1 MKIYLQNQF
10 DRCKISRVITTQFLL
25 LLLGSGL
32 AIAGTRLTNRTI
44 NNPNPVNEASA
55 SRYDRITEVSK
66 TISGI
71 VTDENGKELP
81 GVSILLKGTT
91 IGSQTDSKGRFN
103 LSIPDANVG
112 KATLV
117 FTFIGYVSQ
126 EIPVGARS
134 EFSVQMKPTQSSLNE
149 VVVIGYGQQ
158 RKGDVT
164 SAAATVKAENF
175 VSGPVTD
182 AAALLKGKVAGL
194 SILTPS
200 GDPNAQSQIVLRGTN
215 TINGANTGVLVIVD
229 GVPGDL
235 LTVAPEDIAS
245 ISVLKDGSSAAIYGV
260 RGSNG
265 VIIITTKHAGGN
277 TTNHIDY
284 SGNISTSELTR
295 APKLLTAQDYRDQIK
310 AGTRDASYDLGSSTD
325 WIKAISKKLPVSNV
339 HSLSFNGGN
348 SQTNYLASF
357 NYRMLNGIFQQSNH
371 QQITGRADIN
381 HTMLDGKLKFNL
393 GILQTNF
400 NDIPF
405 NAYDYRQAII
415 MNPTAPVKMPDGSYY
430 QQPTNFQYQNPVSD
444 LYNTDQP
451 QNSFR
456 SKYNATITVLPFDGL
471 RVAATGAYTK
481 SGYQNLYYANNQN
494 ISTLRDNQFGV
505 ANISTGQTIERFLNI
520 SAEYSKSVGDHHFS
534 VLGGY
539 EYQDL
544 NSFGS
549 SISNHNFPTDVFGYN
564 QIQIGAAQKIGQDAI
579 NSGRSQSNLISYFGR
594 GTYNY
599 QDKYLLLASL
609 RIDGASQFYGAKQ
622 PYGRF
627 PSVQVGWRITKESFM
642 KNQHIFDDL
651 KIRAGYGVTGNQPAT
666 GFLAVPLLAYGSYIL
681 YKDQWIQTLAP
692 GQNANPTLRWEEKHE
707 TDIGFDYAMFKGLIS
722 GSFDIYKR
730 RVSGLLYNYN
740 VPSPPNLY
748 PSTMANVGK
757 MDNKGLEA
765 SLSISP
771 IRKGDFKWTTTFSFS
786 TNSNKLVSLS
796 NDLYK
801 VTVPY
806 FNTGNTQDPIQ
817 TFTSIVQVGHNIGDF
832 YGYKVVG
839 VSDDGYWKY
848 QQPDGKVVPYNEFNH
863 SFKDKQV
870 LGNGL
875 PKYYGGW
882 NNNISYKNWD
892 FGVTM
897 RGAFGYQILNFQ
909 RMYYENPGIIN
920 YNRLK
925 TAYNKVFG
933 TAVLNKNVPLEFNS
947 YYVENGDFWKVD
959 NINLGYTF
967 RNLKA
972 KYVRNLHVGLSTLN
986 TFLITGYKGIDP
998 EVDVSGL
1005 APGLDQRD
1013 TYPTQRTFTLN
1024 VSASF

>member
-1 MKIYLQNQF
+1 MKIYLQNHF
-10 DRCKISRVITTQFLL
+10 DWCKILKATLSQILILL
-25 LLLGSGL
+25 FFAGLSQAASSGESNISTNRMLRSGL
-32 AIAGTRLTNRTI
+32 AEKKNAPAAIAK
-44 NNPNPVNEASA
+44 V
-55 SRYDRITEVSK
+55 
-66 TISGI
+66 ISGT
-71 VTDENGKELP
+71 VTDENDKPLP
-81 GVSILLKGTT
+81 GVSVALKGTT
-91 IGSQTDSKGRFN
+91 TGTQTDVHGKYS
-103 LSIPDANVG
+103 LTIPDAAVN
-112 KATLV
+112 KAVLV
-117 FTFIGYVSQ
+117 YSFIGYLTQ
-126 EIPVGARS
+126 EIPAGDRS
-134 EFSVQMKPTQSSLNE
+134 VINILLKLNQSSLNE

-164 SAAATVKAENF
+164 SAAATVKADNF
-175 VSGPVTD
+175 VTGPVTD

-194 SILTPS
+194 SILNPS

-215 TINGANTGVLVIVD
+215 TVNGANTGVLVIID

-265 VIIITTKHAGGN
+265 VIIVTTKHASGN
-277 TTNHIDY
+277 TTNRIEY
-284 SGNISTSELTR
+284 NGNVSVAELTR
-295 APKLLTAQDYRDQIK
+295 VPRLLTAQDYRDQIK
-310 AGTRDASYDLGSSTD
+310 AGTRDASYDLGTSTD
-325 WIKAISKKLPVSNV
+325 WIKAISKNLPVSTIQ
-339 HSLSFNGGN
+339 SLSFNGGS

-357 NYRMLNGIFQQSNH
+357 NYRMLNGVFQQSNH
-371 QQITGRADIN
+371 QQLTGRVDIN

-393 GILQTNF
+393 GLLQTNF

-405 NAYDYRQAII
+405 NAYDYRQALI
-415 MNPTAPVKMPDGSYY
+415 MNPTAPVKNPDGSYY

-456 SKYNATITVLPFDGL
+456 SRYNATITVLPFEGL
-471 RVAATGAYTK
+471 RIAATGAYTK
-481 SGYQNLYYANNQN
+481 SGFQNLYYANNQN
-494 ISTLRDNQFGV
+494 ISTLRDNQNGV
-505 ANISTGQTIERFLNI
+505 ANISTGQTIERFLNL

-534 VLGGY
+534 VIGGY

-544 NSFGS
+544 NSFSS
-549 SISNHNFPTDVFGYN
+549 SIGNHNFPTDVFGYN

-579 NSGRSQSNLISYFGR
+579 NSGRSQTNLISYFGR
-594 GTYNY
+594 ATYNY
-599 QDKYLLLASL
+599 MDKYLLLASL
-609 RIDGASQFYGAKQ
+609 RIDGASQFYGASK

-627 PSVQVGWRITKESFM
+627 PSLQLGWRITKESFM
-642 KNQHIFDDL
+642 RGQYIFDDL
-651 KIRAGYGVTGNQPAT
+651 KLRGGYGVTGNQPAA
-666 GFLAVPLLAYGSYIL
+666 GFLAVPLLAYGSYVL
-681 YKDQWIQTLAP
+681 YNGQWIQTLAP
-692 GQNANPTLRWEEKHE
+692 GQNANPTLKWEEKHE
-707 TDIGFDYAMFKGLIS
+707 TNLGFDYSMFKGLIS
-722 GSFDIYKR
+722 GSFDVYR
-730 RVSGLLYNYN
+730 RQISGLLYSYN
-740 VPSPPNLY
+740 VPSPPNLF
-748 PSTMANVGK
+748 PSTLANVGK
-757 MDNKGLEA
+757 MENKGIEA
-765 SLSISP
+765 LLSISP
-771 IRKGDFKWTTTFSFS
+771 VRKTNFRWTSTFSFS
-786 TNSNKLVSLS
+786 TNSNKLISLS

-801 VTVPY
+801 ITVPY
-806 FNTGNTQDPIQ
+806 FTTGNTQDPIQ
-817 TFTSIVQVGHNIGDF
+817 TSTSIVQVGHNIGDF

-839 VSDDGYWKY
+839 VSADGYWQY
-848 QQPDGKVVPYNEFNH
+848 QEPNGKIVPYNQFNH
-863 SFKDKQV
+863 SFADKQV

-897 RGAFGYQILNFQ
+897 RGAFGYQVLNYQ

-925 TAYNKVFG
+925 TAYDKVFG

-972 KYVRNLHVGLSTLN
+972 RYIHNFHIGVSTLN
-986 TFLITGYKGIDP
+986 TFIVTGYKGIDP
-998 EVDVSGL
+998 EVDASGL
-1005 APGLDQRD
+1005 SPGLDQRD

-1024 VSASF
+1024 FSATF